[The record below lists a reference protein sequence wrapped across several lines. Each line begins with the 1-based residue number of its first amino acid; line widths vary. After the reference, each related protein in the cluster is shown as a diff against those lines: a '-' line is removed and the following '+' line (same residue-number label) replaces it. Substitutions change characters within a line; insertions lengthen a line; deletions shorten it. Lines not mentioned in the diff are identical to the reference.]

1 MNKKINAVVL
11 VGKYEDQEIESFIKK
26 VATFLS
32 GLGVEVFL
40 DSDTSLNL
48 LDNKIPTKEPN
59 EATDIDAIIVLGGDG
74 TMMGAARRWGITSS
88 NKNIPLV
95 GINHGRIGFLT
106 DIPQASV
113 FESLNAI
120 INGDYKKELRD
131 VIKYSLKL
139 NNDLLSE
146 GVAINDLI
154 VGRSITGK
162 LMEFTVF
169 VNDEF
174 VYSQLADGIII
185 TNPTGSTAY
194 SLAAGGSILHPN
206 CKVFTIV
213 PICPQIL
220 SNRPIVI
227 DNESKIKILF
237 SGTNNLEYFVDGI
250 KMKLAPFGSYF
261 EIQRNIEQ
269 IELIHPQTYSY
280 FSGLRTKLNWVNG

>member
-1 MNKKINAVVL
+1 MHKKINSVVL
-11 VGKYEDQEIESFIKK
+11 VGKYKDQGIESFISKI
-26 VATFLS
+26 ATFLNS
-32 GLGVEVFL
+32 LGVDVFL
-40 DSDTSLNL
+40 DRETSLNL
-48 LDNKIPTKEPN
+48 SNNKIPTKEPN
-59 EATDIDAIIVLGGDG
+59 ESNDIEAIVVLGGDG
-74 TMMGAARRWGITSS
+74 TMMGAARRWGIAS
-88 NKNIPLV
+88 NKKNIPLI
-95 GINHGRIGFLT
+95 GINHGKVGFLT
-106 DIPQASV
+106 DIPQTLV

-139 NNDLLSE
+139 RNEILSE
-146 GVAINDLI
+146 GTAINDLI
-154 VGRSITGK
+154 VGRGVTGK

-174 VYSQLADGIII
+174 VYSQLADGIIV

-194 SLAAGGSILHPN
+194 SLAAGGSILHPS

-237 SGTNNLEYFVDGI
+237 NGTDNLEYFVDGI
-250 KMKLAPFGSYF
+250 KMELAPFGSYF

-269 IELIHPQTYSY
+269 IELIHPQNYSY
-280 FSGLRTKLNWVNG
+280 FLGLRTKLNWVNS